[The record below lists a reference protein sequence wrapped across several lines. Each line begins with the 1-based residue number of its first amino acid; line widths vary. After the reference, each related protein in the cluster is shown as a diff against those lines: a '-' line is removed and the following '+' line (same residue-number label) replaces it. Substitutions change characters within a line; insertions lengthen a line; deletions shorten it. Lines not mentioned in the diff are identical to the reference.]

1 MVKTVVKKGYGA
13 KKSWRWRR
21 KKYFNFIAYNYH
33 KAKLSVGTYR
43 IEYNTND
50 CHFIPNNVS
59 VITVSQL
66 ITDCPDWAAYKT
78 LFLGHKVTGVSIEC
92 IPVPFKQVP
101 VATNTQTGQFPAQE
115 AVDVRSSVA
124 IGLIAFADTATYA
137 GIVESDM
144 SMVLSF
150 TESTR
155 KYFSLLGGVVGW
167 DTTNAPNEQN
177 YRVAIN
183 TLALPTF
190 GQMYWNV
197 RFDFYILYKVNI

>member
-1 MVKTVVKKGYGA
+1 MVKTIVKKGYA

-43 IEYNTND
+43 IEYNTGN
-50 CHFIPNNVS
+50 CRFVPNNVS

-92 IPVPFKQVP
+92 IPVPIKQVP
-101 VATNTQTGQFPAQE
+101 IATTTNTGQFPIQE
-115 AVDVRSSVA
+115 AIDIRSSVA
-124 IGLIAFADTATYA
+124 IGLVAFADAVTYA

-150 TESTR
+150 TDTTR

-177 YRVAIN
+177 YRVAVN

-190 GQMYWNV
+190 GQMFWNV
-197 RFDFYILYKVNI
+197 RFDFYILYKVKI

>member
-1 MVKTVVKKGYGA
+1 MVKTIVKKGYA

-92 IPVPFKQVP
+92 IPVPIKQVP
-101 VATNTQTGQFPAQE
+101 VATNTQSGQFPAQE
-115 AVDVRSSVA
+115 AVDIRSSVA

-150 TESTR
+150 TEPTR

-183 TLALPTF
+183 TMALPTF